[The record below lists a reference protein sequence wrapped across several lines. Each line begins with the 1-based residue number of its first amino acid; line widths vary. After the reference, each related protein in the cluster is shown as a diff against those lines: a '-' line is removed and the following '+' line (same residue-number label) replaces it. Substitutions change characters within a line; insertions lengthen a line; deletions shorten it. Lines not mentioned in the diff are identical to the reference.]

1 MVLENEIADGD
12 VIKPKQVAEEGR
24 RIDRRSAGT
33 NMSEQFR
40 HDVAGENGSK
50 DAYEEDAQAIIVV
63 GQKGVAVLPLER

>member
-1 MVLENEIADGD
+1 
-12 VIKPKQVAEEGR
+12 
-24 RIDRRSAGT
+24 
-33 NMSEQFR
+33 MSEQFR